1 MKEIKAIIDPK
12 FIYQVMEALHSLP
25 RFPGVTISDAQG
37 QGRGEGEDGRH
48 ISYGDPLSFKK
59 KIKLEL
65 FCSDDECD
73 RYVDVVVKAS
83 HTATYGKGIIRVT
96 NLERV
101 VRVSSG
107 EEGDDAV

>member
-1 MKEIKAIIDPK
+1 MKEIKAIIDPS
-12 FIYQVMEALHSLP
+12 FIYQVMVSLHALP

-37 QGRGEGEDGRH
+37 QGRGEGVDEKH
-48 ISYGDPLSFKK
+48 VSYGDPLSFKK

-65 FCSDDECD
+65 FCADDECD
-73 RYVDVVVKAS
+73 LYVNTILKAAHS
-83 HTATYGKGIIRVT
+83 KTQGKGIIRVT
-96 NLERV
+96 HLERV

>member
-1 MKEIKAIIDPK
+1 MKEIKAIIDPR
-12 FIYQVMEALHSLP
+12 FIYQVMAALHALP

-37 QGRGEGEDGRH
+37 QGRGVGEDGKH
-48 ISYGDPLSFKK
+48 ISYGDPLLFQK

-73 RYVDVVVKAS
+73 QYVNVILKAS
-83 HTATYGKGIIRVT
+83 QSATTRKGIIRVT
-96 NLERV
+96 HLERV
-101 VRVSSG
+101 VRISTG